1 MEEEDGE
8 VGTAEGADDDY
19 TFASSVGASSDFVAA
34 GLPPGV
40 AAAQAPPPPP
50 PRYSKQRT
58 EALYREAERRVH
70 AREIQRRQEAQSMS
84 FMPVFEAQR
93 SFKPEKP
100 VFDRLYMDAS
110 KRSQV
115 LAAKMQISQVVPPEC
130 TFVPEVSHSKIVQRS
145 KGKKERSSE
154 GRKEQQRQC
163 SSQKNAPFPLLVLY
177 PLICNVLN

>member
-1 MEEEDGE
+1 
-8 VGTAEGADDDY
+8 
-19 TFASSVGASSDFVAA
+19 
-34 GLPPGV
+34 
-40 AAAQAPPPPP
+40 
-50 PRYSKQRT
+50 
-58 EALYREAERRVH
+58 
-70 AREIQRRQEAQSMS
+70 MS

-145 KGKKERSSE
+145 KGKNERSNDQVKE
-154 GRKEQQRQC
+154 GR
-163 SSQKNAPFPLLVLY
+163 SNNV
-177 PLICNVLN
+177 NVLPQKSPFSPSGALSPYLQRSK